1 MTYLKLFAFVSA
13 FLISF
18 ASFSIHANQPD
29 ALAQEIEQAIQ
40 PDALTQ
46 ETEDAIRSGS
56 LFIENSS
63 FITFKDASEFT
74 PGSTALPLID
84 PPDESKRG
92 LKSVPFGEHSTG
104 QSKEA
109 LAEAMALNGQVLAIL
124 DTINAVHVK
133 MSAAEAEKWRQD
145 ERVESVEQDMLLTLF
160 GTQTNPGWALDRID
174 ELTPKLDNTYTY
186 TNNGAGRTV
195 YVLDSGLDLRPSNPK
210 VVTEFGG
217 RAQIVW
223 DANYNSGGPIPPDWG
238 VDCLGHGTNVASVIG
253 GKTKG
258 IARGVSLKIAKV
270 TRSCTDFF
278 LDNDN
283 ARLSDIAIPLN
294 WIAFNESAGT
304 IVNLSNGIQLG
315 EGMCGEQKNGIL
327 DNAVKNAHNRGKIVI
342 VAAGNDG
349 CNTANFSPTYLS
361 QAFVVGGTMSDRI
374 AQGQDAKHHL
384 SRTGW
389 NISTFAPGVNVS
401 TLDKSGNP
409 TTGSGTSLSTAILSG
424 IFAISCQSAGSFCNN
439 ITTGSQAYNA
449 LKAHGVMNTVTDPG
463 GAQLTG
469 ATSRFIPQ
477 KW

>member
-1 MTYLKLFAFVSA
+1 MTYLKLFVFVSA
-13 FLISF
+13 FLIPF

-56 LFIENSS
+56 LFIENSW
-63 FITFKDASEFT
+63 FITFKDTSEFT
-74 PGSTALPLID
+74 PGSSARPLID

-109 LAEAMALNGQVLAIL
+109 LAKAMALNGQVLAIL

-174 ELTPKLDNTYTY
+174 ELTVTLDNTYTY
-186 TNNGAGRTV
+186 INNGAGRTV
-195 YVLDSGLDLRPSNPK
+195 YVLDSGLDLRKSK
-210 VVTEFGG
+210 IRAEFGG
-217 RAQIVW
+217 RAEIVW
-223 DANYNSGGPIPPDWG
+223 DVNYTGGYPTPDWWG
-238 VDCLGHGTNVASVIG
+238 ADCTPTNVSHGTAVASLIG

-270 TRSCTDFF
+270 TRGCNF
-278 LDNDN
+278 LLNNDD
-283 ARLSDIAIPLN
+283 ARLSDIATALN

-315 EGMCGEQKNGIL
+315 VGICGTQKNSIL
-327 DNAVKNAHNRGKIVI
+327 DNAVKNAHNRGKIVV

-361 QAFVVGGTMSDRI
+361 EAFVVGGTTEDLIPAPDRK
-374 AQGQDAKHHL
+374 DERHPR
-384 SRTGW
+384 SRTGT
-389 NISTFAPGVNVS
+389 NISTFAPGWQVDTLPYHTFNVYRAFS
-401 TLDKSGNP
+401 DKWR
-409 TTGSGTSLSTAILSG
+409 L
-424 IFAISCQSAGSFCNN
+424 
-439 ITTGSQAYNA
+439 
-449 LKAHGVMNTVTDPG
+449 H
-463 GAQLTG
+463 LTG
-469 ATSRFIPQ
+469 R
-477 KW
+477 

>member
-1 MTYLKLFAFVSA
+1 MDL
-13 FLISF
+13 
-18 ASFSIHANQPD
+18 Q
-29 ALAQEIEQAIQ
+29 
-40 PDALTQ
+40 
-46 ETEDAIRSGS
+46 
-56 LFIENSS
+56 
-63 FITFKDASEFT
+63 
-74 PGSTALPLID
+74 
-84 PPDESKRG
+84 
-92 LKSVPFGEHSTG
+92 
-104 QSKEA
+104 
-109 LAEAMALNGQVLAIL
+109 GQVLAIL
-124 DTINAVHVK
+124 DTMNAVHVK

-174 ELTPKLDNTYTY
+174 ELTPILDNTYTY

-195 YVLDSGLDLRPSNPK
+195 YVLDSGLDLRISK
-210 VVTEFGG
+210 VAAEFGG

-238 VDCLGHGTNVASVIG
+238 ADCLGHGTNVASVIG

-258 IARGVSLKIAKV
+258 IARGVNLKIAKV

-278 LDNDN
+278 LNNDN

-294 WIAFNESAGT
+294 WIAFNEAAGT

-315 EGMCGEQKNGIL
+315 EGMCGAQFNSIL
-327 DNAVKNAHNRGKIVI
+327 DNAVKNVHNNGKIVV

-349 CNTANFSPTYLS
+349 CNTANFSPTYLN
-361 QAFVVGGTMSDRI
+361 QAFVVGGTMSNRI

-401 TLDKSGNP
+401 TLDKNGNP
-409 TTGSGTSLSTAILSG
+409 VTGSGTSLSTAIVSG

-449 LKAHGVMNTVTDPG
+449 LKVHGVIGTVTEENG
-463 GAQLTG
+463 STLIG